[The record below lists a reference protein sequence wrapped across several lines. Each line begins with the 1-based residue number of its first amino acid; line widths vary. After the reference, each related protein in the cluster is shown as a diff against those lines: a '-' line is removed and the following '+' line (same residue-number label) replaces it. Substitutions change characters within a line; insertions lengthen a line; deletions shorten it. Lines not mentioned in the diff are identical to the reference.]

1 MKLSKI
7 VMTSAIIFILS
18 SCTLTESS
26 VDPSSIP
33 TPDIYIETQIGKYL
47 GVSAPKGWN
56 SFKTNE
62 QIALD
67 IQNISEKPITSDADF
82 DARIF
87 LLSNDEWIEV
97 KNKAVYEDD
106 QITLV
111 ADRDN
116 IVENFAATIV
126 TPDLANYEVTSHIR
140 VYVFGNLVENEK
152 ETKRVASFIDI
163 QLNP

>member
-1 MKLSKI
+1 MKLYKSI
-7 VMTSAIIFILS
+7 LASVITVLLSA
-18 SCTLTESS
+18 CTLTQNTAKPTTIATPN
-26 VDPSSIP
+26 VD
-33 TPDIYIETQIGKYL
+33 IETQIGKYL
-47 GVSAPKGWN
+47 AVTAPKGWN

-67 IQNISEKPITSDADF
+67 IQNISEKPITSDIDF

-97 KNKAVYEDD
+97 KNKTIYEND

-111 ADRDN
+111 SDRDN
-116 IVENFAATIV
+116 IAENFATVIV
-126 TPDLANYEVTSHIR
+126 KPDLPNYEVTSNIR
-140 VYVFGNLVENEK
+140 IYVSGNLVENEK
-152 ETKRVASFIDI
+152 ETKRVASYIDI